1 MRVTG
6 SKSNLLAE
14 CQWFARPEAEWV
26 YTSSPAAERGTAFHS
41 LIAGYITT
49 GTVPTAMTEDLA
61 ALFAAAKRWVDDYGR
76 SRLRAEVKFA
86 WEPKTDTAWEL
97 TGAERDY
104 AEARG
109 GFAATGDLLSI
120 SKPARTGYLADWKTG
135 DGTGATPQL
144 RALALM
150 LARAHD
156 LDTVTVEALE
166 VTAAGVVSVCRETL
180 DAFALATV
188 AGELAEY
195 IAAIPTAEPTPGPH
209 CSEMCCPART
219 TCPVTKAATAE
230 LVPVAGLARHT
241 MTTAITGPDHAAW
254 MLDRIRLV
262 EGACKAIK
270 EAIKEACPPG
280 GWTLEDGSVLREGTR
295 DVPRF
300 DKQRALDLARAKG
313 ATEEEIAACTY
324 VFTESSGLRLSKP
337 AKEKKRGKAA

>member
-26 YTSSPAAERGTAFHS
+26 YTSSPAAARGTLFHS
-41 LIAGYITT
+41 LIAGYIAT
-49 GTVPTAMTEDLA
+49 GVVPAVMTADMA
-61 ALFAAAKRWVDDYGR
+61 GLFAEAKKWVDDYGR
-76 SRLRAEVKFA
+76 NHLRAEVKFA
-86 WEPKTDTAWEL
+86 WDPKTDTAWEL

-109 GFAATGDLLSI
+109 GFAATGDLLSV
-120 SKPARTGYLADWKTG
+120 SKVTRSGYIGDWKTG
-135 DGTGATPQL
+135 DGTGAAPQL
-144 RALALM
+144 RALGLM

-180 DAFALATV
+180 DAFDLATI

-195 IAAIPTAEPTPGPH
+195 IAAIPEAEPTPGAH
-209 CSEMCCPART
+209 CSEMYCPART
-219 TCPVTKAATAE
+219 TCPVTRAATAE
-230 LVPVAGLARHT
+230 LVPVAGLVRHT
-241 MTTAITGPDHAAW
+241 MTTAIAGPDHAAW

-262 EGACKAIK
+262 EGACTAIRD
-270 EAIKEACPPG
+270 AIKEACPPE

-295 DVPRF
+295 DVRRF
-300 DKQRALDLARAKG
+300 DKAKALDLARAKG
-313 ATEEEIAACTY
+313 ATEAEIAACTY
-324 VFTESSGLRLSKP
+324 VFTESSGLRLAKP

>member
-26 YTSSPAAERGTAFHS
+26 YTSSAAAERGTAFHT
-41 LIAGYITT
+41 LIANYIAT
-49 GTVPTAMTEDLA
+49 GIAPTGMTDDLG
-61 ALFAAAKRWVDDYGR
+61 ALFAAAKKWVDDYGR
-76 SRLRAEVKFA
+76 DHLRPEVKFA
-86 WEPKTDTAWEL
+86 WDPATDTAREL

-109 GFAATGDLLSI
+109 GFAATGDLLAI
-120 SKPARTGYLADWKTG
+120 SKATRTGYLGDWKTG
-135 DGTGATPQL
+135 DGSGATAQL
-144 RALALM
+144 RALGLM
-150 LARAHD
+150 LARTHD

-180 DAFALATV
+180 DAFALATI

-195 IAAIPTAEPTPGPH
+195 IAAIPSAEPTPGAH
-209 CSEMCCPART
+209 CSEMYCPART
-219 TCPVTKAATAE
+219 TCPVTRAATAE
-230 LVPVAGLARHT
+230 LVPVDALVRHT
-241 MTTAITGPDHAAW
+241 MTAVVASADHAAW

-262 EGACKAIK
+262 EGACKSIRD
-270 EAIKEACPPG
+270 AIKEACPPK

-300 DKQRALDLARAKG
+300 DKAKALDLARAKG
-313 ATEEEIAACTY
+313 ATEAEIAACTY